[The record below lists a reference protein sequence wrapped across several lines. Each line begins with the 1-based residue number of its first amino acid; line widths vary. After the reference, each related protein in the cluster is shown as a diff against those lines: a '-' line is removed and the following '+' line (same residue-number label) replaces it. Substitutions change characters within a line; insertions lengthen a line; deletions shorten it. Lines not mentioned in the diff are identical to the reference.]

1 MNFIVTTTINSPT
14 EALIKFSE
22 MKDWEL
28 VVVGDLKTPKQ
39 EYLDLDCIY
48 LDVNSQEKINPE
60 LSNLIGFNS
69 LERRN
74 FGYIYAYKNGAK
86 LIASV
91 DDDNI
96 PLENWGKNLLI
107 DKHVEVDFYETQEI
121 AFDPLSVTSISNLW
135 HRGFPIELLH
145 RKNLNLKLKKLSI
158 FPQIQADL
166 WNGDPDID
174 AICRIAFSPE
184 VEIKNFHPF
193 STNKYSPF
201 NTQNTFFSAQII
213 KYFMQL
219 PFVGRMSDIWGSYL
233 IQKNLGDLKIV
244 YSNASVYQ
252 DRNPHNLSTDL
263 EQELLGYK
271 HTMNFLLNKF
281 QLPDKTAKAYELY
294 KNSFN

>member
-1 MNFIVTTTINSPT
+1 MKFIVTTTINSPT

-22 MKDWEL
+22 MKDWKL
-28 VVVGDLKTPKQ
+28 VVVGDLKTPMN
-39 EYLDLDCIY
+39 EYNDLDCIY
-48 LDVNSQEKINPE
+48 LDLNSQNKINPA
-60 LSNLIGFNS
+60 LSELIGFNS

-86 LIASV
+86 IIASV

-107 DKHVEVDFYETQEI
+107 NKPVDVDFYETEEI
-121 AFDPLSVTSISNLW
+121 AFDPLSVTNISNLW

-145 RKNLNLKLKKLSI
+145 RKNLNLKVEKRKLS
-158 FPQIQADL
+158 PHIQADL

-174 AICRIAFSPE
+174 AICRITFSPE
-184 VEIKNFHPF
+184 VEINKFRPF

-201 NTQNTFFSAQII
+201 NTQNTFFSAEII

-233 IQKNLGDLKIV
+233 IQKNITDLEIV
-244 YSNASVYQ
+244 YNNASVYQ
-252 DRNPHNLSTDL
+252 KRNPHNLSIDL
-263 EQELLGYK
+263 EEELLGYR
-271 HTMNFLLNKF
+271 HTLNYLTNNY
-281 QLPDKTAKAYELY
+281 QLPEKTVHAYQLY
-294 KNSFN
+294 KKSFA